1 MDYNGNDYQSK
12 DLHVAGEDSS
22 KVSPVLRPFTLPRF
36 DFDDSLQGHLRF
48 DSLVENEV
56 FLGIPCQEDN
66 QWIEDFPRESS
77 GIVEFSSSVTEP
89 CSITGHNNVWYEATS
104 SESVEMLLK
113 SVGQEHNLPEDT
125 TIHQSN
131 CGKELSDVTHN
142 MEPSFLE
149 DDKMDYVEDTMVDVQ
164 TDQYLDKFSRSSEIT
179 DGEKHHF
186 KCTLSVAGTSFKIDA
201 NSESSPLLDKECSLV
216 TPEKCK
222 EILPSSEPSQGIN
235 SHIIVSS
242 EVNECKHQLEEPSLL
257 QDDKMHYV
265 KGPVI
270 GVQSDQFL
278 DKFPSPSEITEGEI
292 GHCKCETPVL
302 GTSLKIEANT
312 ESSDLLEKE
321 CNMLTLEDCKDNS
334 LSHENSQEKNSHI
347 FVCSGLKESKHQ
359 HEEPSS
365 LEDDKIHSL
374 EDPVICVQTDQC
386 LDKFSRSSEIIE
398 EQMDHFKYT
407 SSVERSSLKIDAN
420 TESSA
425 LLEME
430 RDLLTPEECKESYHF
445 SEPSLVNNSQISV
458 SSEVNE
464 SKHQLEETSLLDDD
478 KMDNADD
485 PMVGV
490 QTNQLV
496 DKFSRSSE
504 ITEGEFDH
512 SNCTSPQV
520 AGTSVKFV
528 SNVESQL
535 TPEEQI
541 DHFKYTSSVERS
553 SVKIDANTESS
564 ALLEMERDLLTPEE
578 CKESSHLSE
587 PSLLNNSQVSVSSEV
602 NESKH
607 QLEEASLL
615 DDDKMDYA
623 DDPLVGVQTNQFV
636 DKFSRSSEITE
647 GELDHSNCTSPQVVG
662 TSVKFVANLESQLT
676 PEECKENS
684 LSAEPSQ
691 VNNSH
696 TIVSSEGKERKNQ
709 LEGDNIQQDDKS
721 VSFKSFC
728 ATDVREADDQ
738 DANLEREE
746 VSSSK
751 ITHEQN
757 NVNEQ
762 EHNTIDNSSLSS
774 ELVTGSNL
782 FHADDHV
789 SPRDV
794 CLPAEI
800 QEVTHVGEKF
810 EGGEDA
816 LRSYHSF
823 EVDYCDRDHVSSHAT
838 YDDPEKICREDSS
851 SKQPINAVNRDLDVS
866 FNEKEETVST
876 TVSSDMENNKS
887 IGHLIETVSSLGVE
901 CLAHV
906 ENVHGTEFAKKKVNK
921 ALCTEEEDA
930 THSSHDIGD
939 NVSFTEISDVPAAVV
954 NQSEKLPLPVKDE
967 MDTICPAEKANL
979 SASGSSFQME
989 IQPGPVCGV
998 EKGVYVPTLLKV
1010 HSMDGDIGHQHE
1022 SVYPGT
1028 PMTADHSIPVI
1039 EAAGTETKTDQA
1051 RVSGEVR
1058 HHSSMVE
1065 EIVHRH
1071 HLAAELEGHDAN
1083 GTAGKHVETE
1093 SVEKSESEVSKEQHA
1108 PNVSSVVTTSTLIQN
1123 TEREKREV
1131 DNKGAAE
1138 SVSCPLDIDDFRGK
1152 VESMCVKSS
1161 AYSLKKEMGKDSQ
1174 LYGSSKIPEVMMEVL
1189 QPIDKTTPS
1198 SGAKGGSE
1206 HKIRRRSCKPGR
1218 EISKKGNQVKETP
1231 VILSER
1237 VDKSRVHLGSSVSG
1251 QSVQVEAGSV
1261 QRSGTKISNVD
1272 SISTS
1277 ILPDLNSSTTPVP
1290 FQQPFTDLQQV
1301 QLRAQ
1306 IFVYGSLIQGAAPD
1320 EAIMVSAFGTTS
1332 GGRNVWE
1339 PAWRA
1344 CVEKLHAQK
1353 SLFSS
1358 SEVAHEPGSGL
1369 KTPDQTSKYELHKSK
1384 ALSSNAPRPSSS
1396 RGTSIPP
1403 IISPMIPLSTPIWS
1417 IATPSCT
1424 GLPPTG
1430 MAKGTIMGYQA
1441 VSPLPS
1447 FQTPPMRNFLGHT
1460 NSSLSQT
1467 SLTAPWVASSP
1478 QTSGFDIS
1486 TTRIP
1491 VFPIADPVN
1500 LTIPTKESSGVC
1512 SGTKYASPISVS
1524 PPCMPPSGVLPQ
1536 TSAQHSTEL
1545 KSKKRKKASRTE
1557 APGQIPLS
1565 ILPGP
1570 AARVSCRWP
1579 KLTHSSEDIGQAS
1592 LIPESETVTAFCTP
1606 IASNLSSMPIAV
1618 SPSISANHSKI
1629 EDTDV
1634 EKRKLTLL
1642 DFNRVD
1648 DARLQSVEA
1657 AEHAAVALG
1666 HCQDIWS
1673 ELEKQKNSGLMS
1685 DVETKLASVA
1695 ATIAAA
1701 ASVAKA
1707 AAAAAKIASNVASQA
1722 RQMADEVLA
1731 SNESRTD
1738 SLPDFVRNIEGA
1750 TPASILKGGWGGPNV
1765 SGSVIIAARE
1775 AAKRRIDLASA
1786 NSIHAENLDAIVKAA
1801 ELAAEAVSHA
1811 GKVVAMGD
1819 PSTLS
1824 ELIEAGPDGY
1834 WKVSKTLGEQ
1844 CVKSNGATLGKTGL
1858 NATEMDSD
1866 VCVEKSEWPSRKALK
1881 ALTMDRLPLQL
1892 EGGVRVE
1899 EEISTTIVCA
1909 ENEICGSK
1917 SPAPEPTKSP
1927 DSSSTKPEVDSRLT
1941 SLQEAYGK
1949 VESSTSGENIKE
1961 GCLVE
1966 VFRDSGDL
1974 NDAWF
1979 LANVL
1984 NLKDG
1989 NAFVSYTELQSEKG
2003 HLKEWIPLYIDGD
2016 EVPRIRVAK
2025 PMTVVHFEGARKR
2038 KLAEVKDYSWSVG
2051 DQVDAWIHV
2060 CWREGIIVEKNK
2072 KDETMFTVNFPARG
2086 DNAVVRAQHLRPRLI
2101 WKDGLWIEWFTSREQ
2116 TSPKSNTRK
2125 GKRAKLR
2132 NATNEEVD
2140 WEKVKVTK
2148 SVDVPELETTKEET
2162 KSIHLSAAEK
2172 SFNIGAHRNENNQ
2185 PKPATHRTMRSGL
2198 LQKKEGPK
2206 VIFGVPKPGKKR
2218 KFMDVSKHYDSNRG
2232 GVKSTTASSTNDSAK
2247 IVIPTRSGVGGGWRN
2262 STKTD
2267 DAKEKKFLAESKPKP
2282 PLKPRKPLTSSK
2294 ISKDNYFRSTPT
2306 SSADV
2311 SHDKSESGYSDSV
2324 KFGPNAE
2331 EVAESKA
2338 LPPAVKKAPKLKNRP
2353 EQMNRGNF
2361 ATGSGMLTKQEEV
2374 NDKSTSETNEPRRS
2388 NRRIQPTSRLLE
2400 GLESSL
2406 VIPKLPSVSHDKTH
2420 KNHNRGATSKG

>member
-1 MDYNGNDYQSK
+1 MDYNENDYQSK
-12 DLHVAGEDSS
+12 NLHLAGEDSL

-36 DFDDSLQGHLRF
+36 DYDDSLQGHLRF

-77 GIVEFSSSVTEP
+77 GIVEYSSSVTQP

-125 TIHQSN
+125 TIHQSS
-131 CGKELSDVTHN
+131 CDKELGNVTHN
-142 MEPSFLE
+142 LEPSLLE
-149 DDKMDYVEDTMVDVQ
+149 DDKMDYAEDTMISVQ
-164 TDQYLDKFSRSSEIT
+164 TDQYLDKFSRSSEVT
-179 DGEKHHF
+179 DGETDHF
-186 KCTLSVAGTSFKIDA
+186 KCTSSVAGTPSKIDA
-201 NSESSPLLDKECSLV
+201 NSESSPLLDKECGLV
-216 TPEKCK
+216 IPEKCK
-222 EILPSSEPSQGIN
+222 QNLLPAEPSQGIN
-235 SHIIVSS
+235 SHIIASS
-242 EVNECKHQLEEPSLL
+242 EVNACKHQIEESSLL
-257 QDDKMHYV
+257 QDNKMDYV
-265 KGPVI
+265 KDPVI

-292 GHCKCETPVL
+292 DHFKCASPVV
-302 GTSLKIEANT
+302 GTSLKIEANS
-312 ESSDLLEKE
+312 ESSTLLEKE
-321 CNMLTLEDCKDNS
+321 CDTLTLEECKDNS
-334 LSHENSQEKNSHI
+334 QSHEPSQVNNSHMI
-347 FVCSGLKESKHQ
+347 VCSGLKESKHQ
-359 HEEPSS
+359 LEEPSL
-365 LEDDKIHSL
+365 LEDDKIHSSEDPMIGVQRDHKIHSL
-374 EDPVICVQTDQC
+374 EDPLICLQTDQC

-398 EQMDHFKYT
+398 EQIGHFKYT
-407 SSVERSSLKIDAN
+407 SSVERPSLKIDAN

-425 LLEME
+425 LLGVE
-430 RDLLTPEECKESYHF
+430 RDLLTPEESKENSHF
-445 SEPSLVNNSQISV
+445 SQPSLINNSQISV
-458 SSEVNE
+458 SSEVNK
-464 SKHQLEETSLLDDD
+464 SKHQLEET
-478 KMDNADD
+478 
-485 PMVGV
+485 
-490 QTNQLV
+490 
-496 DKFSRSSE
+496 R
-504 ITEGEFDH
+504 
-512 SNCTSPQV
+512 
-520 AGTSVKFV
+520 
-528 SNVESQL
+528 
-535 TPEEQI
+535 
-541 DHFKYTSSVERS
+541 
-553 SVKIDANTESS
+553 
-564 ALLEMERDLLTPEE
+564 
-578 CKESSHLSE
+578 
-587 PSLLNNSQVSVSSEV
+587 
-602 NESKH
+602 
-607 QLEEASLL
+607 LL

-623 DDPLVGVQTNQFV
+623 DDPMVGVQTDKFV
-636 DKFSRSSEITE
+636 DKFSRSSEIT
-647 GELDHSNCTSPQVVG
+647 GELDHFNCTSSLVAG
-662 TSVKFVANLESQLT
+662 ASVKFVGNLESHLT
-676 PEECKENS
+676 PEECRENS

-696 TIVSSEGKERKNQ
+696 PIVSSEGKERKNQ
-709 LEGDNIQQDDKS
+709 LEGDNMHQDEKS
-721 VSFKSFC
+721 VSFC
-728 ATDVREADDQ
+728 ATNVRETDDQ
-738 DANLEREE
+738 GANFEREE
-746 VSSSK
+746 VFSSK

-757 NVNEQ
+757 IFNGQ
-762 EHNTIDNSSLSS
+762 EHNTIDNSSSSS
-774 ELVTGSNL
+774 ELVTGSNF

-794 CLPAEI
+794 CHTDEI
-800 QEVTHVGEKF
+800 HEKTPVGENL

-816 LRSYHSF
+816 LRSY
-823 EVDYCDRDHVSSHAT
+823 EVDYCDRDHASSHAI
-838 YDDPEKICREDSS
+838 DDEPEKICRDDFS
-851 SKQPINAVNRDLDVS
+851 SKELINAVNSDLEVS
-866 FNEKEETVST
+866 FSERGEIVST
-876 TVSSDMENNKS
+876 TISSDMENNKS
-887 IGHLIETVSSLGVE
+887 IDHQIESRSSLGEE
-901 CLAHV
+901 CVAHV
-906 ENVHGTEFAKKKVNK
+906 ENAYGTEFANKIVNK
-921 ALCTEEEDA
+921 EALCTEEEDA
-930 THSSHDIGD
+930 TQSSDDIGNND
-939 NVSFTEISDVPAAVV
+939 SFTEISDVPAAVV
-954 NQSEKLPLPVKDE
+954 NQSENLPLPVKDE

-979 SASGSSFQME
+979 SASSSSFQME
-989 IQPGPVCGV
+989 SQPGPVRGV
-998 EKGVYVPTLLKV
+998 EKDPYVRTLLKD
-1010 HSMDGDIGHQHE
+1010 HSMDGDIGPQHD

-1028 PMTADHSIPVI
+1028 PMTADHSIPMK
-1039 EAAGTETKTDQA
+1039 EAADTETKIDQA
-1051 RVSGEVR
+1051 RASDEVC
-1058 HHSSMVE
+1058 HHSSMLE
-1065 EIVHRH
+1065 EIVHQH
-1071 HLAAELEGHDAN
+1071 HSAAEVEGHDAN
-1083 GTAGKHVETE
+1083 GTVGKHVETE
-1093 SVEKSESEVSKEQHA
+1093 SVMKSASNTEEREVSK
-1108 PNVSSVVTTSTLIQN
+1108 VSSAVVTTSTQVQHN
-1123 TEREKREV
+1123 ENEKLEI
-1131 DNKGAAE
+1131 DNKSAAE
-1138 SVSCPLDIDDFRGK
+1138 NVSCPLGIDDFGGK
-1152 VESMCVKSS
+1152 VESMCIKSS
-1161 AYSLKKEMGKDSQ
+1161 VYSLKKEMCKDSQ
-1174 LYGSSKIPEVMMEVL
+1174 PYGNSKTPEVMMEVL
-1189 QPIDKTTPS
+1189 QPVDKATPS
-1198 SGAKGGSE
+1198 AGAKGGSE
-1206 HKIRRRSCKPGR
+1206 HKIRRRSGKPGR

-1237 VDKSRVHLGSSVSG
+1237 VDSSCVHLGSSVSG

-1261 QRSGTKISNVD
+1261 QRSGTKISNVA
-1272 SISTS
+1272 STSTS
-1277 ILPDLNSSTTPVP
+1277 ILPDLNSSATPVP

-1339 PAWRA
+1339 PTWRA

-1353 SLFSS
+1353 SLFFS
-1358 SEVAHEPGSGL
+1358 SEVAYKSGSGL
-1369 KTPDQTSKYELHKSK
+1369 KTPDQTSKYELHQSK
-1384 ALSSNAPRPSSS
+1384 ALSSTAPRPSSS

-1417 IATPSCT
+1417 ISTPSCD
-1424 GLPPTG
+1424 GLPPSG
-1430 MAKGTIMGYQA
+1430 MAKGAIMGYQA

-1447 FQTPPMRNFLGHT
+1447 FQTPPMRNFLGQT
-1460 NSSLSQT
+1460 NSLLSQT
-1467 SLTAPWVASSP
+1467 PLTAPWVASSP
-1478 QTSGFDIS
+1478 QTSAFDIS
-1486 TTRIP
+1486 TTRVP
-1491 VFPIADPVN
+1491 VSPIADPVN
-1500 LTIPTKESSGVC
+1500 LTIPTKESSGVF
-1512 SGTKYASPISVS
+1512 SGTKYASPISVP
-1524 PPCMPPSGVLPQ
+1524 PPCMPPSGVLPEI
-1536 TSAQHSTEL
+1536 SAQHSTEP
-1545 KSKKRKKASRTE
+1545 KSKKRKKVSYTE
-1557 APGQIPLS
+1557 APGQTPLS
-1565 ILPGP
+1565 ILPVP
-1570 AARVSCRWP
+1570 AARVNCRWP
-1579 KLTHSSEDIGQAS
+1579 KLTHSPEDVGHAS
-1592 LIPESETVTAFCTP
+1592 LIPESEIVTTFGTP
-1606 IASNLSSMPIAV
+1606 IVSNCSSMTIAV

-1629 EDTDV
+1629 DDTDV

-1673 ELEKQKNSGLMS
+1673 QLEKQKNSGLMS

-1738 SLPDFVRNIEGA
+1738 SLSDFVRNMEGA
-1750 TPASILKGGWGGPNV
+1750 TPASILKGGWGGPNG

-1844 CVKSNGATLGKTGL
+1844 CVKSNDTTLGKTGL
-1858 NATEMDSD
+1858 NGTEMASD
-1866 VCVEKSEWPSRKALK
+1866 VCLEKSEWPSRKALK
-1881 ALTMDRLPLQL
+1881 ALAIVPLPLLL
-1892 EGGVRVE
+1892 EGSARVE
-1899 EEISTTIVCA
+1899 EDISPTIVCA
-1909 ENEICGSK
+1909 ENEMCGSK
-1917 SPAPEPTKSP
+1917 GPAPEPTKSP
-1927 DSSSTKPEVDSRLT
+1927 DSSSSKPEVDSRLA

-1949 VESSTSGENIKE
+1949 GESSTSGENIKE

-1974 NDAWF
+1974 NDGWF

-1984 NLKDG
+1984 SLKDG
-1989 NAFVSYTELQSEKG
+1989 SAFVSYTELQSEKG
-2003 HLKEWIPLYIDGD
+2003 HLKEWIPLCIDGD

-2025 PMTVVHFEGARKR
+2025 PMTVMHFEGARKR
-2038 KLAEVKDYSWSVG
+2038 KLAEVRDYSWSVG
-2051 DQVDAWIHV
+2051 DQVDAWIHD
-2060 CWREGIIVEKNK
+2060 CWREGIIVEKNQ

-2086 DNAVVRAQHLRPRLI
+2086 DNAVVRVQHLRPRLV

-2116 TSPKSNTRK
+2116 TSPQSNARK

-2140 WEKVKVTK
+2140 WEKVKAAK
-2148 SVDVPELETTKEET
+2148 SVDVSELETTKEET

-2172 SFNIGAHRNENNQ
+2172 LFNIGGHRTENNQ

-2247 IVIPTRSGVGGGWRN
+2247 NGIPTRSGVGGGWRT

-2267 DAKEKKFLAESKPKP
+2267 DLKEKKFLAESKPKP

-2294 ISKDNYFRSTPT
+2294 ILKDNYFRSTPT

-2324 KFGPNAE
+2324 KFSSNTE

-2338 LPPAVKKAPKLKNRP
+2338 LPPAAKKALKKLKNRP
-2353 EQMNRGNF
+2353 EQMNKGNF
-2361 ATGSGMLTKQEEV
+2361 ATGSGALTKPDEV

-2420 KNHNRGATSKG
+2420 KSHNRGATSKG